1 MLHVV
6 VEVSDMLNKVVEVHM
21 DMPDAVVAI
30 VTDMLNIVLEV
41 NTELLDIRR
50 I

>member
-6 VEVSDMLNKVVEVHM
+6 VEVCDMLNIVVEVHM
-21 DMPDAVVAI
+21 DMPDVVVAI
-30 VTDMLNIVLEV
+30 IIEMLNIVLEV

-50 I
+50 M